1 MATGPG
7 RRGGL
12 TFPALRGRMGTRD
25 YFVIVLP
32 LSVVP
37 RLLPAPESSN
47 LPPEARAQRQLNARR
62 VPDIARY
69 ILSHED
75 EWLFSSLTASYPED
89 SATFT
94 PDKDNPDMGMLHL
107 DLDAELL
114 INDGQHRRAAIATAL
129 REDPTLGSQQ
139 VSVVLFPGETLER
152 NQQMF
157 SDLNRTVQKTS
168 RSLDIMYDHRDPL
181 NQITLA
187 VSERVT
193 LLRGRVEKEAIS
205 LSVRSAKLIT
215 VSALYDS
222 LQQLLGEVSESTSEL
237 ALERHEEVAV
247 EYWNRLS
254 SCIPQWSEV
263 ANNQLRP
270 AELRM
275 EYVSGHSVFFF
286 AIGTVGR
293 ILMSQ
298 GGGLD
303 LLERLAEIDYRRVNK
318 EWQGICMLGPDIVTR
333 RQTRYALRQMI
344 LFKIGASPE
353 PPEKVL

>member
-1 MATGPG
+1 MTVN

-32 LSVVP
+32 LSTIP
-37 RLLPAPESSN
+37 RLLPAPEGSS
-47 LPPEARAQRQLNARR
+47 LPPEARAQRQLNAKR
-62 VPDIARY
+62 VPEIARY
-69 ILSHED
+69 ILTHED
-75 EWLFSSLTASYPED
+75 DWLFSSLTASYPED
-89 SATFT
+89 SASFT
-94 PDKDNPDMGMLHL
+94 PDKDNADMGMLHL
-107 DLDAELL
+107 ALDADLL
-114 INDGQHRRAAIATAL
+114 INDGQHRRAAIAAAL
-129 REDPTLGSQQ
+129 REDPTIGNQN

-181 NQITLA
+181 NQLTLA
-187 VSERVT
+187 VTERVP

-205 LSVRSAKLIT
+205 LATRSAKLIT
-215 VSALYDS
+215 VSSLYDS
-222 LQQLLGEVSESTSEL
+222 LQQLLGEFSEDTSEID
-237 ALERHEEVAV
+237 LERAEEAAV
-247 EYWNRLS
+247 DYWCRLTRY
-254 SCIPQWSEV
+254 IPQWKDV
-263 ANNQLRP
+263 ASSDFRP

-275 EYVSGHSVFFF
+275 EYISGHSVFFF

-293 ILMSQ
+293 VLIAE
-298 GGGLD
+298 GKLD
-303 LLERLAEIDYRRVNK
+303 LLANLGSIDYRRANK

-333 RQTRYALRQMI
+333 RQTRYALRQM
-344 LFKIGASPE
+344 LLYKIGAQDA